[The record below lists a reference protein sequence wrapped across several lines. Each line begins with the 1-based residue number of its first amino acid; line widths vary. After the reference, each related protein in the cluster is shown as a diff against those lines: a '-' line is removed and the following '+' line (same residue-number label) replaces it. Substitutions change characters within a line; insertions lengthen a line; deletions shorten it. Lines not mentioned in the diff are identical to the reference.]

1 LFFYSKIVFDLLIG
15 VSYRFTNS
23 VTLLPVGKIPIVW
36 QLFLSELSEKYIPVL
51 TEAVLGQSENVD
63 KKQQQRKTKQSP
75 KTDHTNRSEG
85 GLFRAFSQV
94 VHLFVSF
101 LGGLVILNENA
112 PNLLGLTFKTCTEA
126 LEILLPLSLGLNPAL
141 LMTDSDVISLLQRR
155 RNEGCN
161 TR

>member
-1 LFFYSKIVFDLLIG
+1 M
-15 VSYRFTNS
+15 
-23 VTLLPVGKIPIVW
+23 GKIPIIW

-51 TEAVLGQSENVD
+51 TEAVLAQSVNVD
-63 KKQQQRKTKQSP
+63 KKQQRNKQSP
-75 KTDHTNRSEG
+75 KRDQTNRSEG

-112 PNLLGLTFKTCTEA
+112 PTLLGLTFKTCTEA